1 MSSILLENLVPAD
14 TKAHLSLLVIQVQQL
29 NTGNMKSLERL
40 GLKLKEPIALNELLS
55 ESFNPRLHGLTKA
68 QEEKINA
75 LRDVVARYMSVHEDA
90 VGKIISGSKEAV
102 EVASSRLRTLQ
113 HEELW
118 VAYLNKSNLVISF
131 DMLFKGSLDS
141 VVISHRDII
150 AQALSKGASNIIIY
164 HNHPSGNPT
173 PGLSDIEQTRQ
184 LSKACKL
191 MQIQLLDHII
201 ISSGSFYSFTDEQ
214 TCKFNSKS

>member
-1 MSSILLENLVPAD
+1 
-14 TKAHLSLLVIQVQQL
+14 
-29 NTGNMKSLERL
+29 MKSLERL

-75 LRDVVARYMSVHEDA
+75 LRDVV
-90 VGKIISGSKEAV
+90 

-113 HEELW
+113 HEALW

-141 VVISHRDII
+141 VIISHRDII